1 MLKSIVRLSPPN
13 KYMMNEEVDDLLEE
27 EEEADVSSSELT
39 HISLEDN
46 IQEDALTIEQALAQ
60 AQEEPEMTILRDRYM
75 LQIQDAMRTFK
86 RLHQDSQH
94 WSIVGN
100 PR

>member
-1 MLKSIVRLSPPN
+1 
-13 KYMMNEEVDDLLEE
+13 MMSEEGDDLLETE
-27 EEEADVSSSELT
+27 DVSSELT

-46 IQEDALTIEQALAQ
+46 IQDDALTIEQALAQ
-60 AQEEPEMTILRDRYM
+60 AQEEEEPEMTILRDRYM